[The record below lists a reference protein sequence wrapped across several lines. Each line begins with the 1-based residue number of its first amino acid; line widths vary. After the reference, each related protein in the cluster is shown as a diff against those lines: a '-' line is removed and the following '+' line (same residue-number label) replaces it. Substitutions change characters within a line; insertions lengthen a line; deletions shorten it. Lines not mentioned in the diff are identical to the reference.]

1 MIGPASSGAGGRM
14 RIFLPEG
21 EPSPSTHTVVNVES
35 ISFDRAADYYDAT
48 RALPAEHAGSVM
60 DILTTE
66 LIGRD
71 RCLEIGVGT
80 GRIALP
86 LHDRGIPMVGV
97 DLSQQMLV
105 RLAAN
110 AGGHAPFPIAA
121 ADATR
126 LPFGDSAYDAVL
138 ASHVFHLIPAWRQAA
153 EEAARVLVPGGT
165 LLVDFGGGVDG
176 PWRQHLLAAMAKF
189 GIERNRPGAN
199 TPDELAGHFGD
210 RARVRPLPQHQ
221 IPVRRSLANDL
232 RDMERQ
238 IFSWT
243 WPYAPEQIK
252 AAADDLRERAQAEGL
267 DLEVEAELTY
277 TMQWWAF
284 DLNV

>member
-1 MIGPASSGAGGRM
+1 
-14 RIFLPEG
+14 
-21 EPSPSTHTVVNVES
+21 VES
-35 ISFDRAADYYDAT
+35 ISFDRAAEYYDAT
-48 RALPAEHAGSVM
+48 RGLPAEHAGSVM

-66 LIGRD
+66 LRGST

-86 LHDRGIPMVGV
+86 LHERGVPMAGV
-97 DLSQQMLV
+97 DLSTPMLAK
-105 RLAAN
+105 LAAN
-110 AGGHAPFPIAA
+110 AGGRSPFPVAV

-126 LPFGDSAYDAVL
+126 LPFADASYDAVL
-138 ASHVFHLIPAWRQAA
+138 ASHVFHLIPAWRQAVD
-153 EEAARVLVPGGT
+153 EATRVLRPTGT
-165 LLVDFGGGVDG
+165 LLVDFGGGVEG
-176 PWRQHLLAAMAKF
+176 PWRQHLIAAMATF

-199 TPDELAGHFGD
+199 RPDELAGHLGD
-210 RARVRPLPQHQ
+210 RARMRPLPKHL
-221 IPVRRSLANDL
+221 IAVRRSIADDL

-243 WPYAPEQIK
+243 WPYPAEQIK
-252 AAADDLRERAQAEGL
+252 AAADDLRRRAHAEGL
-267 DLEVEAELTY
+267 DVEAEAELTY